1 MEVMMSIRKVGTGE
15 VLSPIPTEP
24 QQGIEATASQEQPWT
39 PQDEQEL
46 AVESRED

>member
-1 MEVMMSIRKVGTGE
+1 MSIRKVGTGE
-15 VLSPIPTEP
+15 VLSPISTEP
-24 QQGIEATASQEQPWT
+24 QQIEATASQEQPWT